1 MDMQVGDIF
10 NHSGEHF
17 IYANYK
23 YLCKNLPEKPNGFV
37 LASDIKIKLRIV
49 SKLGSNHV
57 YLGMHSGTC

>member
-23 YLCKNLPEKPNGFV
+23 YLCKNLPEKRDGFV
-37 LASDIKIKLRIV
+37 LASYIKIRLRIV
-49 SKLGSNHV
+49 GKLESNHV
-57 YLGMHSGTC
+57 YL